1 MATPSSE
8 LFRRTVRKVGLLLG
22 AAAAFAVAL
31 LPAGPAVAAGSNAV
45 LSTGAANP
53 AGTNA
58 AVGDTLAGGL
68 LNGVNLTFSF
78 TVGNVNVVITC
89 GTLNL
94 GATVSKNPAAP
105 GNATGVINTLTFGTC
120 TVVGQPNGTVTGVT
134 LKPMTTAAVSVSDGT
149 PPEMTVTGWSEL
161 FSMKTSLGM
170 VPCVFGSTAALP
182 NLVGVITNPGAA
194 GNNGTVRFANQQ
206 VGLIQGG
213 LACGAAKSFGT
224 LNMTIGQITDNGAS
238 VYVN

>member
-8 LFRRTVRKVGLLLG
+8 ISMRTVRGFGLFL
-22 AAAAFAVAL
+22 AVAAAFTVAL
-31 LPAGPAVAAGSNAV
+31 LPAGPAAAAGSNAV

-68 LNGVNLTFSF
+68 LNGVNATFTYVLG
-78 TVGNVNVVITC
+78 TVNIVITC

-94 GATVSKNPAAP
+94 GATVSTNPAAP
-105 GNATGVINTLTFGTC
+105 GNATGVIKTLTFGTC
-120 TVVGQPNGTVTGVT
+120 TVAGQPNGMVTGVT

-161 FSMKTSLGM
+161 FSMKTALGM
-170 VPCVFGSTAALP
+170 VNCVFGSTAALP

-213 LACGAAKSFGT
+213 AACGPANSFGT
-224 LNMTIGQITDNGAS
+224 LNMTVGQITDNGAP

>member
-1 MATPSSE
+1 MATPISAFSI
-8 LFRRTVRKVGLLLG
+8 RTVRRLGLFLG
-22 AAAAFAVAL
+22 VAAAFVVAL
-31 LPAGPAVAAGSNAV
+31 LPAGPAAAAGSNAV

-58 AVGDTLAGGL
+58 AVGDTLTGGL
-68 LNGVNLTFSF
+68 LGGVNTTLTYAL
-78 TVGNVNVVITC
+78 GNGNVVITC

-94 GATVSKNPAAP
+94 SAAVSTNPAAP

-120 TVVGQPNGTVTGVT
+120 NVTGQPNGVVTGVT

-149 PPEMTVTGWSEL
+149 PPETTVTGWSEL
-161 FSMKTSLGM
+161 FSMKTSLGL
-170 VPCVFGSTAALP
+170 VNCVFGSTAALP
-182 NLVGVITNPGAA
+182 KLVGVITNPGAA

-206 VGLIQGG
+206 VGLVQGG
-213 LACGAAKSFGT
+213 AACGAANSFGT
-224 LNMTIGQITDNGAS
+224 LNMTVGQITDNGAS